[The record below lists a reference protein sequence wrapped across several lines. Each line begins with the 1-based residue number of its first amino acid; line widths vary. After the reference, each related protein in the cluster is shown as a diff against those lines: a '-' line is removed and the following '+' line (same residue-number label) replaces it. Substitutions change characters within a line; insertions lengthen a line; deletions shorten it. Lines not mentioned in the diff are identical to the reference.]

1 MFGEKVSQFNPIA
14 GGCVYKRV
22 LVYFTRHLSDETFL
36 PFWRYSVVIDKRES
50 VRCVPA
56 KGAIESVINIV
67 GLLVS
72 LVNAI
77 YNLIMKIFFG
87 TSY

>member
-1 MFGEKVSQFNPIA
+1 M
-14 GGCVYKRV
+14 
-22 LVYFTRHLSDETFL
+22 
-36 PFWRYSVVIDKRES
+36 IDKREG

-56 KGAIESVINIV
+56 KGAIESVINII